1 MRQLHG
7 QMAQRLEFTG
17 FHQRS
22 SVALCPDSYFQ
33 QIADQSMAAV
43 INTISQLT
51 SPSDFGSGWIL
62 VIAPVHHLTKQ
73 LLEQC
78 QINTQRILLISQKQ
92 VVRFDNLMRD
102 ALTCSTCSAVVSFL
116 DAGSEMLGDYEY
128 LANKYQTPLVNHFAT
143 PIAHES
149 ASTAFANSSVTT
161 SH

>member
-1 MRQLHG
+1 MRQSNSQLTPRH
-7 QMAQRLEFTG
+7 ESTS
-17 FHQRS
+17 FHHNQS
-22 SVALCPDSYFQ
+22 ASLCPDTYFQ

-62 VIAPVHHLTKQ
+62 VIAPVHQLTKQ

-92 VVRFDNLMRD
+92 LVRLDNLMRD

-116 DAGSEMLGDYEY
+116 GADSEMLSDYEY
-128 LANKYQTPLVNHFAT
+128 LANKYQTPLVNHFSAT
-143 PIAHES
+143 SVPVCAAPNSAMATIAAH
-149 ASTAFANSSVTT
+149 
-161 SH
+161 H

>member
-1 MRQLHG
+1 MRQLNG
-7 QMAQRLEFTG
+7 QFANRSETTG
-17 FHQRS
+17 FHQPHS
-22 SVALCPDSYFQ
+22 ASLCTDSYFQ
-33 QIADQSMAAV
+33 QIADQSLAAV

-51 SPSDFGSGWIL
+51 APADFGSGWIL

-116 DAGSEMLGDYEY
+116 DADSKSLADYEY
-128 LANKYQTPLVNHFAT
+128 LANKYQTPLVNHFAHQANMAAVSS
-143 PIAHES
+143 PVASIAAH
-149 ASTAFANSSVTT
+149 
-161 SH
+161 H

>member
-1 MRQLHG
+1 
-7 QMAQRLEFTG
+7 
-17 FHQRS
+17 
-22 SVALCPDSYFQ
+22 
-33 QIADQSMAAV
+33 MAAV

-62 VIAPVHHLTKQ
+62 VVAPVHHLTKQ

-116 DAGSEMLGDYEY
+116 DADSETLADYEY
-128 LANKYQTPLVNHFAT
+128 LANKYQTPLVNHFSSNT
-143 PIAHES
+143 SIAS
-149 ASTAFANSSVTT
+149 ISSPVASIAA
-161 SH
+161 HH

>member
-1 MRQLHG
+1 MRQLNG
-7 QMAQRLEFTG
+7 QLAKRGETTG
-17 FHQRS
+17 FHQQQS
-22 SVALCPDSYFQ
+22 ASLCPDSYFQ

-62 VIAPVHHLTKQ
+62 VVAPVHHLTKQ

-116 DAGSEMLGDYEY
+116 DADSETLADYEY
-128 LANKYQTPLVNHFAT
+128 LANKYQTPLVNHFSSNTSSAAISST
-143 PIAHES
+143 VASIAAH
-149 ASTAFANSSVTT
+149 
-161 SH
+161 H

>member
-1 MRQLHG
+1 MRQFNSQLVKRG
-7 QMAQRLEFTG
+7 EATS
-17 FHQRS
+17 FHQPQS
-22 SVALCPDSYFQ
+22 QALCPDSFFQ

-62 VIAPVHHLTKQ
+62 VVAPVHHLTKQ

-102 ALTCSTCSAVVSFL
+102 ALTCSTCRAVVSFL
-116 DAGSEMLGDYEY
+116 DAESETLADYEY
-128 LANKYQTPLVNHFAT
+128 LANKYQTPLINHFSSQTTKASVLAT
-143 PIAHES
+143 AAAI
-149 ASTAFANSSVTT
+149 ST
-161 SH
+161 HH